1 MTAREP
7 AQTSA
12 ASVPAEQAA
21 EALAGRLRD
30 ILGRRRWWFL
40 VTTALMFAAA
50 IVFVRHQRPIFRA
63 TGTLQID
70 NTPPKVLGE
79 VNEVYSLGTQG
90 VGGGIRQ
97 YYRAQQSILQSRD
110 VAAMVV
116 SRLALGRDERFFGFP
131 YADKPVPKP
140 QKESIM
146 ANADAVGM
154 MASRVLVEM
163 SDDTLISRISVE
175 DPDPEFAR
183 DLVNSV
189 MAAYKD
195 RNINN
200 KRRVVQD
207 AYADLR
213 AMRKKLEETKSVSQQ
228 ALYDFERQHDFS
240 DNRRLAV
247 NERNLELNRSLRTVH
262 NLRLKSE
269 LDVGQLKKARGV
281 KDVLSASAPTLMH
294 DGLVVELKRRW
305 MDLGTKRREL
315 AATYLE
321 KHPRIESIDQQLAQL
336 ESLAARHIAAM
347 LDSAQQSLAGSRAEE
362 EDIVEQ
368 LKLTKAEDEEIRQAK
383 LEHDKLMAKAEEDK
397 MFYEKVAKRYA
408 ETDLTK
414 DVGVNNVSVLD
425 AAVTPRAPVRPNMQL
440 SLAIGF
446 LLALVLGVIAAVIA
460 EMLDNTIQGRADV
473 ERIHNLPYL
482 GAIPT
487 FEPGEVAEGKS
498 VPEGLTDLYVYYR
511 PNSRVAEAARSV
523 RTNLLF
529 MRPDKPLHTLL
540 VSSAHPREG
549 KTSTSTTLA
558 ITLAAASGRCVL
570 VDTDLRKPRLHKV
583 FGVPNVGGVTGY
595 ILSREPVTNFVQPT
609 QVPGLDFIACGA
621 LPPNPSE
628 ILHTERFKAM
638 VEELKQHYT
647 TVVFDSPPIEIVAD
661 ALVIAALVDGVVLVA
676 HTAKSRHD
684 WVASAVGQLRSV
696 NAPLMGIIL
705 SRTGNQ
711 PFGYGYY
718 YGKGYRKGGAYRA
731 RYQYR
736 YGYGTDGEQEQLEAA
751 HFAQPGG
758 ARIERGDSGS
768 TAAFTGEIAEHDDPP
783 DV

>member
-1 MTAREP
+1 M
-7 AQTSA
+7 A
-12 ASVPAEQAA
+12 A
-21 EALAGRLRD
+21 RLRD
-30 ILGRRRWWFL
+30 VLGRRRWWFL
-40 VTTALMFAAA
+40 VTTALAFAAV
-50 IVFVRHQRPIFRA
+50 IVFVRHQRPIYRA

-70 NTPPKVLGE
+70 NTPPKVLGDMS
-79 VNEVYSLGTQG
+79 EVYSLGTAGGNGG
-90 VGGGIRQ
+90 VRQ
-97 YYRAQQSILQSRD
+97 YYRAQQAIMQSRD
-110 VAAMVV
+110 VGAMVV
-116 SRLALGRDERFFGFP
+116 SRLGLNRDERFFGFP
-131 YADKPVPKP
+131 YLDKPLTKA
-140 QKESIM
+140 QRESIM

-154 MASRVLVEM
+154 MASRVLAEM
-163 SDDTLISRISVE
+163 TDDTLISRISVE

-183 DLVNSV
+183 DLVNAV

-213 AMRKKLEETKSVSQQ
+213 AMRKKLEETKTGSQQ

-247 NERNLELNRSLRTVH
+247 NDRNMDLNRSLRSVH
-262 NLRLKSE
+262 NVRLKSE
-269 LDVGQLKKARGV
+269 LDVAQLKKTRV
-281 KDVLSASAPTLMH
+281 SKDIFSASAPSLMR
-294 DGLVVELKRRW
+294 DGLVGELKRRW
-305 MDLGTKRREL
+305 LDLGTKRREL

-321 KHPRIESIDQQLAQL
+321 KHPRIEAIDQQMNQL
-336 ESLAARHIAAM
+336 ETLAAKHALAM
-347 LDSAQQSLAGSRAEE
+347 LDSATQSLAAAKAEE
-362 EDIVEQ
+362 DDILEQ
-368 LKLTKAEDEEIRQAK
+368 LKLTKSEDEEIRQSK
-383 LEHDKLMAKAEEDK
+383 LEHDKLLAKSDEDK

-440 SLAIGF
+440 SLAIGM
-446 LLALVLGVIAAVIA
+446 LLALVMGVVAALIA
-460 EMLDNTIQGRADV
+460 EMLDNTIQGRSDV
-473 ERIHNLPYL
+473 ERIHNVPYL

-487 FEPGEVAEGKS
+487 FEPGDVTEGKALADA
-498 VPEGLTDLYVYYR
+498 VNDLYVYYR

-529 MRPDKPLHTLL
+529 MRPDLPLHTLL

-549 KTSTSTTLA
+549 KTSTSATLA
-558 ITLAAASGRCVL
+558 ITLAAASGRCIL

-595 ILSREPVTNFVQPT
+595 ILSREPVTNFAHPT
-609 QVPGLDFIACGA
+609 QVPGLDFMPCGA

-628 ILHTERFKAM
+628 ILHTQRFREM

-647 TVVFDSPPIEIVAD
+647 TVIFDSPPIEIVAD

-676 HTAKSRHD
+676 HTARSRHD
-684 WVASAVGQLRSV
+684 WVAAAVAQLRSV
-696 NAPLMGIIL
+696 NAPLMGVVL
-705 SRTGNQ
+705 SRTGIQ
-711 PFGYGYY
+711 GVGYGYY
-718 YGKGYRKGGAYRA
+718 YGKGYRKGRAYNA

-736 YGYGTDGEQEQLEAA
+736 YRYGQEEEQDQLEAA

-758 ARIERGDSGS
+758 ARIDRGDMVS
-768 TAAFTGEIAEHDDPP
+768 TAPVHPADESDDEPHA
-783 DV
+783 

>member
-1 MTAREP
+1 MTARDPVQASGQP
-7 AQTSA
+7 AA
-12 ASVPAEQAA
+12 GEQPV
-21 EALAGRLRD
+21 EAMWGRLRD
-30 ILGRRRWWFL
+30 VLGRRRWWFL
-40 VTTALMFAAA
+40 VTTALVFAGA
-50 IVFVRHQRPIFRA
+50 IVFVRHQRAIFRA

-70 NTPPKVLGE
+70 NTPPKVLGDT
-79 VNEVYSLGTQG
+79 NEVYSLGTQAGSG
-90 VGGGIRQ
+90 VRQ
-97 YYRAQQSILQSRD
+97 YYRAQQAILQSRD
-110 VAAMVV
+110 LAAMVV
-116 SRLALGRDERFFGFP
+116 SRLGLSRDERFFGFP
-131 YADKPVPKP
+131 YADKPLTKI
-140 QKESIM
+140 QKESVM

-163 SDDTLISRISVE
+163 TEDTLISRISVE

-183 DLVNSV
+183 DMVNSV

-213 AMRKKLEETKSVSQQ
+213 AMRKKLEETKTSSQQ

-247 NERNLELNRSLRTVH
+247 NERNLELNRAIRQVH
-262 NLRLKSE
+262 SVRLKAE
-269 LDVGQLKKARGV
+269 LDVGQLKKAKGV
-281 KDVLSASAPTLMH
+281 KDIFSVSAPTLMR
-294 DGLVVELKRRW
+294 DGLVSELKRRW
-305 MDLGTKRREL
+305 LDLGTKRREL
-315 AATYLE
+315 ATTYLE
-321 KHPRIESIDQQLAQL
+321 KHPRIEAIDQQMAQL
-336 ESLAARHIAAM
+336 EALAMRHAAAM
-347 LDSAQQSLAGSRAEE
+347 LDSAMQGLTAAKAEE
-362 EDIVEQ
+362 DDIQEQ
-368 LKLTKAEDEEIRQAK
+368 LKQTKLEDEEIRQTK
-383 LEHDKLMAKAEEDK
+383 LEHDKLLAKADEDK

-425 AAVTPRAPVRPNMQL
+425 AAVTPRVPVRPNMQL

-446 LLALVLGVIAAVIA
+446 LLALIMGVIAALIA

-473 ERIHNLPYL
+473 ERIHGVQYL

-487 FEPGEVAEGKS
+487 FEPGDVAEGKN
-498 VPEGLTDLYVYYR
+498 VPEALTDLYVYYR

-540 VSSAHPREG
+540 VTSAHPREG
-549 KTSTSTTLA
+549 KTSTSATLA
-558 ITLAAASGRCVL
+558 ITLAAASGRCIL

-595 ILSREPVTNFVQPT
+595 ILGREPVTNFVQPT
-609 QVPGLDFIACGA
+609 QVPGLDFMPCGA

-628 ILHTERFKAM
+628 ILHTVRFKEM
-638 VEELKQHYT
+638 VEELKLHYT
-647 TVVFDSPPIEIVAD
+647 TVIFDSPPIEIVSD
-661 ALVIAALVDGVVLVA
+661 ALVVAALVDGVVLVA

-684 WVASAVGQLRSV
+684 WVASAVGHLRSV
-696 NAPLMGIIL
+696 NAPLMGIVL
-705 SRTGNQ
+705 SRTGIQ
-711 PFGYGYY
+711 GVGYGYY
-718 YGKGYRKGGAYRA
+718 YGKGYRKGGAYKA

-736 YGYGTDGEQEQLEAA
+736 YRYGAEEEQDQLEAA

-758 ARIERGDSGS
+758 AQIDRGDSGGN
-768 TAAFTGEIAEHDDPP
+768 AAFAPRPEGHEDPP

>member
-1 MTAREP
+1 MTAP
-7 AQTSA
+7 LHVSNQA
-12 ASVPAEQAA
+12 VPGEQPVDAMVA
-21 EALAGRLRD
+21 RLRD

-40 VTTALMFAAA
+40 VTTALVFAAA

-70 NTPPKVLGE
+70 GAPPKVLGDMS
-79 VNEVYSLGTQG
+79 EVYGLGAAG
-90 VGGGIRQ
+90 SSNGMRQ

-110 VAAMVV
+110 LAAMVV
-116 SRLALGRDERFFGFP
+116 SRLALSHDERFFGFA
-131 YADKPVPKP
+131 YAEKPLSTA

-163 SDDTLISRISVE
+163 TEDTLIAKISVE

-183 DLVNSV
+183 DLANAV

-213 AMRKKLEETKSVSQQ
+213 AMRKKLEETKTQSQQ
-228 ALYDFERQHDFS
+228 AQYDFERQHDLS

-247 NERNLELNRSLRTVH
+247 NERNLELNRALREVH
-262 NLRLKSE
+262 GIRLKAE
-269 LDVGQLKKARGV
+269 LDVGQLKKAKGV
-281 KDVLSASAPTLMH
+281 HDIFSISAPSLMR
-294 DGLVVELKRRW
+294 DGLVGELKRRW
-305 MDLGTKRREL
+305 LELGTKRREL

-321 KHPRIESIDQQLAQL
+321 KHPRLEAIDQQMNQL
-336 ESLAARHIAAM
+336 ESLAVRHAATM
-347 LDSAQQSLAGSRAEE
+347 LDSAMQGLAAARVEE
-362 EDIVEQ
+362 EDIMQQ
-368 LKLTKAEDEEIRQAK
+368 LKVTKEEDGEIRQTK
-383 LEHDKLMAKAEEDK
+383 LEHDKLVAKSEEDK

-425 AAVTPRAPVRPNMQL
+425 AAVTPHGPVRPNMQL
-440 SLAIGF
+440 SLAIGI
-446 LLALVLGVIAAVIA
+446 LLALVMGVVAALIA

-487 FEPGEVAEGKS
+487 FEPGDVAEGKELPGN
-498 VPEGLTDLYVYYR
+498 VNDLYVYYR

-549 KTSTSTTLA
+549 KTSTSATLA
-558 ITLAAASGRCVL
+558 ITLAAASGRCIL
-570 VDTDLRKPRLHKV
+570 IDTDLRKPRLHKV

-609 QVPGLDFIACGA
+609 QVPGLDFMPCGA

-647 TVVFDSPPIEIVAD
+647 AVVFDSPPIEIVSD

-684 WVASAVGQLRSV
+684 WVASAVAHLRSV
-696 NAPLMGIIL
+696 NAPLMGIVL
-705 SRTGNQ
+705 SRTGIQ
-711 PFGYGYY
+711 GVGYGYY

-731 RYQYR
+731 RYQYQYR
-736 YGYGTDGEQEQLEAA
+736 YGAEEEQDQLEAA

-758 ARIERGDSGS
+758 ARIDRGDSGGN
-768 TAAFTGEIAEHDDPP
+768 AAFAPPPVDHEDPP